1 MEVSDSNPGKVRL
14 LLMFPVDYLIM
25 SRGWEGMSEVGENP
39 MKRCGGSVVVSAYIL
54 LFVAVPF

>member
-1 MEVSDSNPGKVRL
+1 
-14 LLMFPVDYLIM
+14 MFPVDYLIM